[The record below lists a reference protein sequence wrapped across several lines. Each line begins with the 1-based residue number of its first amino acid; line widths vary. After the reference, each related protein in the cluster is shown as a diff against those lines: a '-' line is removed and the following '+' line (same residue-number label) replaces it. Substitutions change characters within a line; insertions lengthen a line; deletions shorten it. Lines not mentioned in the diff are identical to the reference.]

1 MPKAHHR
8 LIRPKRIEVAQFIG
22 VLAVIK
28 YSDLD
33 PLPTFADAD
42 PGWLDREICFN
53 ASRRRLFDFLDR
65 RMKRG
70 RAKGSRALGNP
81 SHPINLELPIESLRF
96 AACYLEGHG
105 FSDLGD
111 RRLQTLLIKGAPKAW
126 LFASRCNKSASAR
139 PGQPTSSYS
148 QMLKRLPNVCD
159 RQARR
164 LTALLHAMDQRPS
177 CLVTGLLA
185 GTNPPN
191 TCPQG

>member
-1 MPKAHHR
+1 MPKVNHR

-33 PLPTFADAD
+33 PLPTFAYAD
-42 PGWLDREICFN
+42 PGWLDRKICFN
-53 ASRRRLFDFLDR
+53 ASRSRLFGFLDR

-81 SHPINLELPIESLRF
+81 SHPINLELPLECLSF

-105 FSDLGD
+105 YSDLGD
-111 RRLQTLLIKGAPKAW
+111 RRLQTFLTKGAPKAW
-126 LFASRCNKSASAR
+126 LFAARCNKAALAR
-139 PGQPTSSYS
+139 PGQPKSSYS

-164 LTALLHAMDQRPS
+164 LTTLLHAIDQRS
-177 CLVTGLLA
+177 SSLVTGLLA
-185 GTNPPN
+185 ATNPPN